1 MASSRG
7 IQEAILGGWDI
18 NWILALYSGQPQSI
32 GCTIATTSGMGCYP
46 LVVGDIYANQNI
58 DHFYNAAAF
67 NNPPVATTI
76 GQTDYSPLGGYLT
89 PVTGPSFHKLDF
101 SLFKQFPM
109 KERYRLEFRA
119 ESFNLTNTPSFGLP
133 GSTISAYDSNGVPTQ
148 AGNFGRITAMSRV
161 YTPRVFQLALKLVF

>member
-1 MASSRG
+1 MAGISTGSWLSTPASRNRS
-7 IQEAILGGWDI
+7 AARSRRPRGW
-18 NWILALYSGQPQSI
+18 A
-32 GCTIATTSGMGCYP
+32 YP

-101 SLFKQFPM
+101 SLFKQFPI
-109 KERYRLEFRA
+109 KEDTRLEFRA
-119 ESFNLTNTPSFGLP
+119 ESFNLTNTPNFANP
-133 GSTISAYDSNGVPTQ
+133 GST
-148 AGNFGRITAMSRV
+148 NFSDANSFGKIYATRNSPNDARQIQ
-161 YTPRVFQLALKLVF
+161 FALKFYW

>member
-7 IQEAILGGWDI
+7 IQEAMLGGWDI

-101 SLFKQFPM
+101 SLFKQFPI

-119 ESFNLTNTPSFGLP
+119 ESFNLTNTPNFANP
-133 GSTISAYDSNGVPTQ
+133 GST
-148 AGNFGRITAMSRV
+148 NFSDANSFGKIYATRNSPNDARQIQ
-161 YTPRVFQLALKLVF
+161 FALKFYW